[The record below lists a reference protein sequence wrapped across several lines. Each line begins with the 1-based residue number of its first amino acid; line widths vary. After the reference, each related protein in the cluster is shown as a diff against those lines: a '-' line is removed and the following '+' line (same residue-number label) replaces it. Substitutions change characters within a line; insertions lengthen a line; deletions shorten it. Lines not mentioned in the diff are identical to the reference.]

1 MTYQYQH
8 IDADYRAKVRAER
21 RAAIARKHRPGIMY
35 LDQSTGR
42 TFADR
47 ITDLLIRNNPKVQP

>member
-8 IDADYRAKVRAER
+8 IDADYRAKVRAIR
-21 RAAIARKHRPGIMY
+21 RAALIAKHRPGIMY

-47 ITDLLIRNNPKVQP
+47 ITDLLRRNAPHVK